1 MKKTGI
7 KKGTGFA
14 SRDISQLLALSG
26 VPNDQMSFVFR
37 TSYGDVHVKHGY
49 IVQGD
54 SKAIGHLM
62 FTLKKPGVKI
72 DVSAMK
78 KQKEGFINSM
88 KKIFKKK

>member
-1 MKKTGI
+1 MNKI

-26 VPNDQMSFVFR
+26 VPNDQMSFIFR
-37 TSYGDVHVKHGY
+37 TSYGDVHVKYGY

-54 SKAIGHLM
+54 SRSIGHLM

-72 DVSAMK
+72 NIDAMNAQ
-78 KQKEGFINSM
+78 QKGFINSM